1 MERYSSQEQLFRELK
16 PAFKV
21 KLTLLKDTEYRYIRD
36 IDIWNYLKKSKWV
49 RSVNLGIADMTNDII
64 NVNAYEI
71 DKYLKEKI
79 HNEKKKLM

>member
-1 MERYSSQEQLFRELK
+1 MKRYNNQEQLFKDLK

-36 IDIWNYLKKSKWV
+36 VDIWNYLKESKWV
-49 RSVNLGIADMTNDII
+49 RSVNLGISDMTNDII

-71 DKYLKEKI
+71 DKYLKDRMY
-79 HNEKKKLM
+79 NEKKKLM